1 MSLPSPP
8 TAVYVHLDL
17 KGAPPRA
24 PYLCALIP
32 AFRRWGATGLVIEWE
47 DMLPFDGELQVARR
61 ANHYTEAEV
70 TEILAAAEAAGLH
83 VIPLVQC
90 FGHLE

>member
-1 MSLPSPP
+1 MC
-8 TAVYVHLDL
+8 V
-17 KGAPPRA
+17 
-24 PYLCALIP
+24 AL
-32 AFRRWGATGLVIEWE
+32 R
-47 DMLPFDGELQVARR
+47 ELVARR

-90 FGHLE
+90 FGHLEWLLKHAAQDDGAILPIALRRVVRLRQILFGPHA